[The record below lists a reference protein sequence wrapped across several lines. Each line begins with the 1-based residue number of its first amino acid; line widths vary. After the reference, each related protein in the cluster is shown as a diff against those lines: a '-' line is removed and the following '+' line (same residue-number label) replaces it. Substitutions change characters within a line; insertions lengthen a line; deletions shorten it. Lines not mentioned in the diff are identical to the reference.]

1 MTRCDICNKVLDNR
15 ELEMNARNNSSKRW
29 GYLCRPCRQVVS
41 EVVYEQKREEQDEDD
56 IEYRTGTCPMDR

>member
-1 MTRCDICNKVLDNR
+1 
-15 ELEMNARNNSSKRW
+15 MNARNNSSKRW